1 MYFILRDIFASK
13 FAKNLAFKW
22 GTLCYFLYKLDRF
35 STDLDFDLIL
45 PLEDEA
51 NFFLELTKM
60 LEKYGKI
67 KERTKKRSTY
77 FFLVSYGD
85 QDMNIKIE
93 INTRIWK
100 ANTYEIINF
109 FGASILAMEKSTI
122 FANKLVAVTDR
133 AQIANRDIYDVYFFF
148 KNWFPINEAVII
160 ERTGKNV
167 QEYLIFLLKFLKS
180 NLNKASILQGLWEVL
195 DAKQKNFVKSY
206 LLAELEGIIRF
217 KIGS

>member
-1 MYFILRDIFASK
+1 
-13 FAKNLAFKW
+13 
-22 GTLCYFLYKLDRF
+22 
-35 STDLDFDLIL
+35 LDFDLIL

-148 KNWFPINEAVII
+148 KN
-160 ERTGKNV
+160 
-167 QEYLIFLLKFLKS
+167 
-180 NLNKASILQGLWEVL
+180 
-195 DAKQKNFVKSY
+195 
-206 LLAELEGIIRF
+206 
-217 KIGS
+217 

>member
-1 MYFILRDIFASK
+1 
-13 FAKNLAFKW
+13 
-22 GTLCYFLYKLDRF
+22 
-35 STDLDFDLIL
+35 
-45 PLEDEA
+45 
-51 NFFLELTKM
+51 
-60 LEKYGKI
+60 
-67 KERTKKRSTY
+67 
-77 FFLVSYGD
+77 
-85 QDMNIKIE
+85 
-93 INTRIWK
+93 
-100 ANTYEIINF
+100 
-109 FGASILAMEKSTI
+109 
-122 FANKLVAVTDR
+122 VTDR